1 MSYKEGSCV
10 VGPISHIS
18 FIPDAMKSVVRAFE
32 AYFRASGR
40 PAFRPEDHSGFWRQ
54 VTLLL
59 LRDFYVSINSVFL

>member
-59 LRDFYVSINSVFL
+59 LRDF